1 MMKRLFVLISLAV
14 CLLSHASEPW
24 KLSLIDRDESIV
36 LKIDLQEESIMVP
49 GMEIFGPMHGYL
61 GGNVYGVWTITSFK
75 LKKDKAILRMSNDLG
90 SETQEAELTQF
101 NDSTYTLKLV
111 GTVLVKRA
119 VGNRLHKIASTLRMV
134 KNSN

>member
-1 MMKRLFVLISLAV
+1 MKRLFVLISLAV

-24 KLSLIDRDESIV
+24 KLNLIDRGENVV
-36 LKIDLQEESIMVP
+36 LKVDLQEESILVP

-101 NDSTYTLKLV
+101 NDSTYMLKLV
-111 GTVLVKRA
+111 GTVLMKRA
-119 VGNRLHKIASTLRMV
+119 VGNKLHKIASTLRMV

>member
-1 MMKRLFVLISLAV
+1 MKRLFVLISLAV

-75 LKKDKAILRMSNDLG
+75 LKKGKAILRMSNDLG

>member
-1 MMKRLFVLISLAV
+1 MKRLFVLISLAV
-14 CLLSHASEPW
+14 CMLSHASEPW

-119 VGNRLHKIASTLRMV
+119 VGNKLHKIASTLRMV

>member
-1 MMKRLFVLISLAV
+1 MKRLFVLISLAV

-90 SETQEAELTQF
+90 SETQEAELAQF

-111 GTVLVKRA
+111 GTVLMKRA
-119 VGNRLHKIASTLRMV
+119 VGNKLHKIASTLRMV

>member
-119 VGNRLHKIASTLRMV
+119 VGNKLHKIASTLRMV

>member
-1 MMKRLFVLISLAV
+1 MKRLFVLISLAV

>member
-1 MMKRLFVLISLAV
+1 MKRLFVLISLAV

-61 GGNVYGVWTITSFK
+61 GGNVDGVWTITSFK

-90 SETQEAELTQF
+90 SETQ
-101 NDSTYTLKLV
+101 
-111 GTVLVKRA
+111 
-119 VGNRLHKIASTLRMV
+119 
-134 KNSN
+134 

>member
-1 MMKRLFVLISLAV
+1 MKRLFVLISLAV

-90 SETQEAELTQF
+90 SETQEVELTQF

-119 VGNRLHKIASTLRMV
+119 VGNKLHKIASTLRMV

>member
-1 MMKRLFVLISLAV
+1 MKRLFVLISLAV

-90 SETQEAELTQF
+90 SETQEAELAQF

-119 VGNRLHKIASTLRMV
+119 VGNKLHKIASTLRMV

>member
-14 CLLSHASEPW
+14 CLLSHASELW

-119 VGNRLHKIASTLRMV
+119 VGNKLHKIASTLRMV